1 MKYRKIFDSNAG
13 MKKILF
19 IISAMLCVVTLV
31 KSAYAEELPEI
42 YIKAVNPGYSV
53 DGVSNVGEMIEIGR
67 RKNSDEPFS
76 LTGYSI
82 SYTNSSGNSAV
93 LVEFPE
99 HSWMVG
105 ETILLRLASSPGHEL
120 ANLVYAKTLAAK
132 AGPLELKHGDEILDS
147 ICWTGKDGCYK
158 EFKTTSPTT
167 LVRNMETN
175 EFEHMAEYVPEF
187 SEENYREDVVVDEPL
202 PSQCKGLVFSEILTY
217 YDNSKDE
224 QFVEIYN
231 SSSEQILTTGCRIRY
246 KNKMYDMN
254 GTIKPEEYRA
264 LYFSEISFTKNPT
277 NKNVVEIVDT
287 NGETTDKLEVIN
299 GQRKG
304 TSYAL
309 IGYDADG
316 KEIWKVTYAPT
327 PNAPNNYQEFKTC
340 ESGKVLNK
348 ETGNCVKVTEVLT
361 KVCKDGYFL
370 NVLTGRCNKI
380 KSVEKKVCKEGYAL
394 NEETG
399 RCVKI
404 KENNGADYKLK
415 DEKFDEKSMF
425 IAIGAIVIVVAV
437 GLIYVV
443 YEFRKEILMF
453 LRKVFRRSP

>member
-1 MKYRKIFDSNAG
+1 MKRFLVILLAVICG
-13 MKKILF
+13 MMGVINVHAKEPETV
-19 IISAMLCVVTLV
+19 S
-31 KSAYAEELPEI
+31 ELPEI

-53 DGVSNVGEMIEIGR
+53 NGVSNVGEMIEIGR
-67 RKNSDEPFS
+67 RKSSDEPIL
-76 LTGYSI
+76 LTGYSF

-93 LVEFPE
+93 IVEFPE

-105 ETILLRLASSPGHEL
+105 ETVLLRLASSPDREL
-120 ANLVYAKTLAAK
+120 ANLVYTKTLAAK
-132 AGPLELKHGDEILDS
+132 AGPLELKHGDEVVDS
-147 ICWTGKDGCYK
+147 VCWIGKDGCYK
-158 EFKTTSPTT
+158 DFKTTAPTS
-167 LVRNMETN
+167 LVRNMETG
-175 EFEHMAEYVPEF
+175 EFEYVAEYVPVF
-187 SEENYREDVVVDEPL
+187 NAENYREEVVNEELL

-224 QFVEIYN
+224 QFVEVYN
-231 SSSEQILTTGCRIRY
+231 SSAEQILMDGCKIKY
-246 KNKMYDMN
+246 KNKLYDLS
-254 GTIKPEEYRA
+254 GLIKPEEYKA
-264 LYFSEISFTKNPT
+264 FYFKEISFTKNPT
-277 NKNVVEIVDT
+277 NKNEVEIVDT
-287 NGETTDKLEVIN
+287 NGEIVDKLEVLN

-309 IGYDADG
+309 IGYGSDG
-316 KEIWKVTYAPT
+316 AEIWKVTYAPT
-327 PNAPNNYQEFKTC
+327 PNTPNNYQEYKTC

-370 NVLTGRCNKI
+370 NILTGRCNKI
-380 KSVEKKVCKEGYAL
+380 KTTGAKTCKEGYVL

-415 DEKFDEKSMF
+415 NEEYNENSMF
-425 IAIGAIVIVVAV
+425 IAIGAILIVVGI
-437 GLIYVV
+437 GLVYLI
-443 YEFRKEILMF
+443 YEFRKEIREF